1 MTAIITGS
9 FNMGIFSNIF
19 GGPAIDAVS
28 AVSNAVDQLFTSD
41 EERAQAEILM
51 VKIRQQPQI
60 LQAEIN
66 RIEAAHRSLF
76 VAGWRPFIGWVCGV
90 GFLWAF
96 LLHPLFEWIV
106 ALRGLDMVPPGIV
119 TDNMM
124 ELVLALLGLGTL
136 RSVEKMTGRSK

>member
-1 MTAIITGS
+1 
-9 FNMGIFSNIF
+9 MGFLSRLF

-28 AVSNAVDQLFTSD
+28 AVGNVVDQLFTSD
-41 EERAQAEILM
+41 EERAQAALLM
-51 VKIRQQPQI
+51 EKLRQKPQL

-66 RIEAAHRSLF
+66 RVEASHRSLF

-106 ALRGLDMVPPGIV
+106 AVRGLEVVAPGIV

-136 RSVEKMTGRSK
+136 RSVEKIAGRSK

>member
-1 MTAIITGS
+1 
-9 FNMGIFSNIF
+9 MGIFSKIF

-28 AVSNAVDQLFTSD
+28 AVGNVVDQLFTSD
-41 EERAQAEILM
+41 DERAQVALLM
-51 VKIRQQPQI
+51 EKLRQQPQI

-66 RIEAAHRSLF
+66 RLEASHRSLF
-76 VAGWRPFIGWVCGV
+76 VAGWRPFIGWVCGL

-96 LLHPLFEWIV
+96 ILHPLFLWVV
-106 ALRGLDMVPPGIV
+106 AVRGMAITPPEIM

>member
-1 MTAIITGS
+1 
-9 FNMGIFSNIF
+9 MGLFSKIF

-28 AVSNAVDQLFTSD
+28 AVGNVVDQLFTSD
-41 EERAQAEILM
+41 EEKAQAAILM
-51 VKIRQQPQI
+51 AKIRQKPQL

-66 RIEAAHRSLF
+66 RIEAGHRSLF
-76 VAGWRPFIGWVCGV
+76 VAGWRPFIGWVCGF

-106 ALRGLDMVPPGIV
+106 VLRGLDISAPGIV

>member
-1 MTAIITGS
+1 
-9 FNMGIFSNIF
+9 MGFFSKIV

-28 AVSNAVDQLFTSD
+28 AVGNAVDQLFTSD
-41 EERAQAEILM
+41 EERAQAALLM
-51 VKIRQQPQI
+51 EKLRQKPQI

-66 RIEAAHRSLF
+66 RVEAAHRSLF
-76 VAGWRPFIGWVCGV
+76 VAGWRPFIGWVCGA

-96 LLHPLFEWIV
+96 LLHPLFEWVI
-106 ALRGLDMVPPGIV
+106 ALKGLDVVAPDIV

-136 RSVEKMTGRSK
+136 RSIEKMTGRSK

>member
-1 MTAIITGS
+1 
-9 FNMGIFSNIF
+9 MGFLSKIF

-28 AVSNAVDQLFTSD
+28 AVGNVVDQLFTSD
-41 EERAQAEILM
+41 EERAQAALLM
-51 VKIRQQPQI
+51 AKLRQKPQL

-66 RIEAAHRSLF
+66 RVEAAHRSLF

-96 LLHPLFEWIV
+96 LLHPLFEWVVVLQGLDIV
-106 ALRGLDMVPPGIV
+106 APKIV

-136 RSVEKMTGRSK
+136 RSVEKISGRSK

>member
-1 MTAIITGS
+1 
-9 FNMGIFSNIF
+9 MGIFSKIF

-28 AVSNAVDQLFTSD
+28 AVGNVVDQLFTSD
-41 EERAQAEILM
+41 DERAQAALLM
-51 VKIRQQPQI
+51 EKLRQQPQI

-66 RIEAAHRSLF
+66 RIEASHRSLF
-76 VAGWRPFIGWVCGV
+76 VAGWRPFIGWVCGL

-96 LLHPLFEWIV
+96 ILHPLFLWVV
-106 ALRGLDMVPPGIV
+106 AVRGMAITPPEIM

>member
-1 MTAIITGS
+1 
-9 FNMGIFSNIF
+9 MGFFSKLV

-28 AVSNAVDQLFTSD
+28 AVGNAVDKLFTSD
-41 EERAQAEILM
+41 EERAQAALLM
-51 VKIRQQPQI
+51 EKLRQKPQI

-66 RIEAAHRSLF
+66 RVEAAHRSLF
-76 VAGWRPFIGWVCGV
+76 VAGWRPFIGWVCGA

-96 LLHPLFEWIV
+96 LLHPLFEWVI
-106 ALRGLDMVPPGIV
+106 ALKGLDVVAPDIV

-136 RSVEKMTGRSK
+136 RSIEKMTGRSK

>member
-1 MTAIITGS
+1 
-9 FNMGIFSNIF
+9 MGFFSKLF

-28 AVSNAVDQLFTSD
+28 AVGNAFDQLFTSD
-41 EERAQAEILM
+41 EERAQAAFLM
-51 VKIRQQPQI
+51 EKIRQKPQI

-66 RIEAAHRSLF
+66 RIEASHRSLF
-76 VAGWRPFIGWVCGV
+76 VAGWRPFIGWVCGM

-96 LLHPLFEWIV
+96 LLHPLFEWVIV
-106 ALRGLDMVPPGIV
+106 LKGLDVVAPDIV

-136 RSVEKMTGRSK
+136 RSIEKMTGRSK

>member
-1 MTAIITGS
+1 
-9 FNMGIFSNIF
+9 MGIFSKIF

-28 AVSNAVDQLFTSD
+28 AVGNVVDQLFTSD
-41 EERAQAEILM
+41 DERAQVALLM
-51 VKIRQQPQI
+51 EKLRQQPQI

-66 RIEAAHRSLF
+66 RIEASHRSLF
-76 VAGWRPFIGWVCGV
+76 VAGWRPFIGWVCGL

-96 LLHPLFEWIV
+96 ILHPLFLWVV
-106 ALRGLDMVPPGIV
+106 AVRGMAITPPEIM

>member
-1 MTAIITGS
+1 
-9 FNMGIFSNIF
+9 MGLFSKIF

-28 AVSNAVDQLFTSD
+28 AVGNVVDQLFTSD
-41 EERAQAEILM
+41 EEKAQAAILM
-51 VKIRQQPQI
+51 AKIRQKPQL

-66 RIEAAHRSLF
+66 RVEAGHRSLF
-76 VAGWRPFIGWVCGV
+76 VAGWRPFIGWVCGL

-106 ALRGLDMVPPGIV
+106 AVRGLGISPPEIV

-124 ELVLALLGLGTL
+124 ELVLALLGLGAL

>member
-1 MTAIITGS
+1 MEFFSKIIGA
-9 FNMGIFSNIF
+9 
-19 GGPAIDAVS
+19 PAIDAVS
-28 AVSNAVDQLFTSD
+28 AVGNAVDKLFTSD

-51 VKIRQQPQI
+51 AKIRQRPQI

-76 VAGWRPFIGWVCGV
+76 VAGWRPFIGWVCGL

-96 LLHPLFEWIV
+96 LLHPLFEWAIALLSLDVV
-106 ALRGLDMVPPGIV
+106 APAIV

-124 ELVLALLGLGTL
+124 ELVLALFGLGTL

>member
-1 MTAIITGS
+1 
-9 FNMGIFSNIF
+9 MGILSKIF

-28 AVSNAVDQLFTSD
+28 AVGNVVDQLFTSD
-41 EERAQAEILM
+41 DERAQAALLM
-51 VKIRQQPQI
+51 EKLRQQPQI

-66 RIEAAHRSLF
+66 RIEASHRSLF
-76 VAGWRPFIGWVCGV
+76 VAGWRPFIGWVCGL

-96 LLHPLFEWIV
+96 ILHPLFLWVV
-106 ALRGLDMVPPGIV
+106 ALRGLAITPPEIM
-119 TDNMM
+119 TDNLM

>member
-1 MTAIITGS
+1 
-9 FNMGIFSNIF
+9 MGIFSKIL
-19 GGPAIDAVS
+19 GGPAIDAVT
-28 AVSNAVDQLFTSD
+28 AVGNVVDQLFTSD
-41 EERAQAEILM
+41 EERAQAAILM
-51 VKIRQQPQI
+51 EKLRQKPLL

-66 RIEAAHRSLF
+66 RVEASHRSLF
-76 VAGWRPFIGWVCGV
+76 VAGWRPFIGWVCGA

-96 LLHPLFEWIV
+96 ILHPLFEWVI
-106 ALRGLDMVPPGIV
+106 ALRGLDIVTPSIV

>member
-1 MTAIITGS
+1 MS
-9 FNMGIFSNIF
+9 FISRLL

-28 AVSNAVDQLFTSD
+28 AVGNVVDQLFTSD
-41 EERAQAEILM
+41 EERAQAEIFM
-51 VKIRQQPQI
+51 AKIRQKPAL

-66 RIEAAHRSLF
+66 RIEAGHRSIF
-76 VAGWRPFIGWVCGV
+76 VAGWRPFIGWICGM

-96 LLHPLFEWIV
+96 IIHPLFEWGVVI
-106 ALRGLDMVPPGIV
+106 GGFDITPPPLM

-136 RSVEKMTGRSK
+136 RSVEKMSGRSK

>member
-1 MTAIITGS
+1 MGLFSKII
-9 FNMGIFSNIF
+9 

-28 AVSNAVDQLFTSD
+28 AVGNAVDQLFTSD

-51 VKIRQQPQI
+51 AKIRQRPQI

-76 VAGWRPFIGWVCGV
+76 VAGWRPFIGWVCGL

-96 LLHPLFEWIV
+96 LLHPFFEWAI
-106 ALRGLDMVPPGIV
+106 ALQGLDVVAPSIV

-136 RSVEKMTGRSK
+136 RSVEKMTGRSR

>member
-1 MTAIITGS
+1 
-9 FNMGIFSNIF
+9 MGFFSKIL

-28 AVSNAVDQLFTSD
+28 AVGNVVDQLFTSD
-41 EERAQAEILM
+41 EEKAQAAILM
-51 VKIRQQPQI
+51 EKIRQKPQL

-66 RIEAAHRSLF
+66 RVEAGHRSLF
-76 VAGWRPFIGWVCGV
+76 VAGWRPFIGWVCGF

-106 ALRGLDMVPPGIV
+106 ALRGLDIVAPGII

>member
-1 MTAIITGS
+1 
-9 FNMGIFSNIF
+9 MGFFSKIV

-28 AVSNAVDQLFTSD
+28 AVGNAVDQLFTSD
-41 EERAQAEILM
+41 EERAQAAFLM
-51 VKIRQQPQI
+51 EKLRQKPQI

-66 RIEAAHRSLF
+66 RVEAAHRSLF
-76 VAGWRPFIGWVCGV
+76 VAGWRPFIGWVCGA

-96 LLHPLFEWIV
+96 LLHPLFEWGI
-106 ALRGLDMVPPGIV
+106 ALNGLDVVAPDIV

-136 RSVEKMTGRSK
+136 RSIEKMTGRSK

>member
-1 MTAIITGS
+1 
-9 FNMGIFSNIF
+9 MGFFSKIL

-28 AVSNAVDQLFTSD
+28 AMGNVVDQLFTSD
-41 EERAQAEILM
+41 EERAQAAILM
-51 VKIRQQPQI
+51 AKIRQKPQI

-66 RIEAAHRSLF
+66 RVEASHRSLF

-96 LLHPLFEWIV
+96 LLHPLFEWII
-106 ALRGLDMVPPGIV
+106 ALRGLDVVPPAIV

-136 RSVEKMTGRSK
+136 RSVEKIAGRSK